1 MIHVCDDF
9 FEDVYEVRRIALRQ
23 KYLDSEYGYPG
34 RRCLDVP
41 EAIKN
46 HITSYVRGIVQN
58 PSLEIRDCSFQS
70 VDKLFGDGVYHKDED
85 TYIIIIYLSPDPPLD
100 SGTEICDW
108 DHAPDSIPPG
118 LCTKLKESFIADPYN
133 LIKRYRYARI
143 RRKLNSHY
151 KPIIKM
157 PNKFNRSIL
166 FNSHNF
172 HRAQNFFGISLA
184 TSRLTLVSFLN

>member
-58 PSLEIRDCSFQS
+58 PSLEIRDCSFQ
-70 VDKLFGDGVYHKDED
+70 
-85 TYIIIIYLSPDPPLD
+85 
-100 SGTEICDW
+100 
-108 DHAPDSIPPG
+108 
-118 LCTKLKESFIADPYN
+118 
-133 LIKRYRYARI
+133 
-143 RRKLNSHY
+143 
-151 KPIIKM
+151 
-157 PNKFNRSIL
+157 
-166 FNSHNF
+166 
-172 HRAQNFFGISLA
+172 
-184 TSRLTLVSFLN
+184 